1 MPSFD
6 RVRDVVARVMEVPPA
21 EVLAASRQEEFA
33 KWDSIRHL
41 DLVMEIE
48 AEFGCT
54 LSMREA
60 TGLRS
65 VPDILHVLGTK
76 VAA

>member
-1 MPSFD
+1 MAQFD
-6 RVRDVVARVMEVPPA
+6 RVRDVLARVMEVPPA
-21 EVLAASRQEEFA
+21 EVTPASQQAEFA
-33 KWDSIRHL
+33 RWDSIRHL

-60 TGLRS
+60 TALRS
-65 VPDILHVLGTK
+65 VPDILRVLGTK
-76 VAA
+76 AAA